1 MDNIHRD
8 KFRGV
13 DTSHFR
19 KPKEGDTKIIN
30 DMVYVY
36 LLLTGRLRLVP
47 VQDVV
52 REVIRAVR

>member
-1 MDNIHRD
+1 
-8 KFRGV
+8 
-13 DTSHFR
+13 
-19 KPKEGDTKIIN
+19 
-30 DMVYVY
+30 MVYVY